1 VSDYSV
7 VDPDTVK
14 SEPRTSGRRIK
25 TTNKNVTLPCVWFVI
40 PYKKFLAF
48 QFGH

>member
-1 VSDYSV
+1 MKSSITHALEKKSGGIWYSQVSDYSV

-25 TTNKNVTLPCVWFVI
+25 TM
-40 PYKKFLAF
+40 
-48 QFGH
+48 